1 MRELLARG
9 EVAVVGLG
17 RSGVAVSRLL
27 RNAGARVY
35 ASDLGIAPALLHEA
49 EQLRELGVHAETGG
63 HDLQRIARAAAVVV
77 SPGVPP
83 NAPPLARAR
92 AAGIQILSEVEVALE
107 FLPSSKIIAVTGTN
121 GKTTVTGLVDHLLRA
136 LGQHSVAAGNI
147 GLALSEVALRGQA
160 PAFVALELSSF
171 QLHDTPGLRTAVGVL
186 TNLAPD
192 HLDRYPSLEAY
203 YGDKMLLVRNA
214 TESSAWVTNF
224 DDAELQRRMGLVRGV
239 HFTFSLYDH
248 TASAGPAQADGHW
261 QLLGHEL
268 LASAELPL
276 LGQHNVANVLAASLA
291 VAAVLPITSDAQR
304 SALVAGVRSF
314 HALPHRLEML
324 RTADRIV
331 WINDS
336 KATNVSS
343 ARVAIEAMTRPTILL
358 LGGRHKGEPYTP
370 LLGALRAHAKL
381 VIAYG
386 ESAALIE
393 SDLGGHVPLVRLGSS
408 FEDVMARAR
417 AAAEPGDAVLLSP
430 ACSSYDMFDNYEHR
444 GERFRQ
450 LAEGM

>member
-1 MRELLARG
+1 
-9 EVAVVGLG
+9 
-17 RSGVAVSRLL
+17 
-27 RNAGARVY
+27 
-35 ASDLGIAPALLHEA
+35 
-49 EQLRELGVHAETGG
+49 
-63 HDLQRIARAAAVVV
+63 
-77 SPGVPP
+77 
-83 NAPPLARAR
+83 
-92 AAGIQILSEVEVALE
+92 
-107 FLPSSKIIAVTGTN
+107 
-121 GKTTVTGLVDHLLRA
+121 
-136 LGQHSVAAGNI
+136 
-147 GLALSEVALRGQA
+147 
-160 PAFVALELSSF
+160 
-171 QLHDTPGLRTAVGVL
+171 
-186 TNLAPD
+186 
-192 HLDRYPSLEAY
+192 
-203 YGDKMLLVRNA
+203 MLLVRNA